1 MPVSSAQNANKLLC
15 LNPYKAAVVPQL
27 QHGLCSKTE
36 FCELL
41 PSLCVCVCVCVQKKW
56 TPHLFCYALKLG
68 NFVNKRFP
76 LLINDFPLYEFYI
89 ILT

>member
-1 MPVSSAQNANKLLC
+1 MSSAQNANKLLC

-41 PSLCVCVCVCVQKKW
+41 PSLCVCRKNG
-56 TPHLFCYALKLG
+56 PHTCSVTQRSLVTL
-68 NFVNKRFP
+68 
-76 LLINDFPLYEFYI
+76 
-89 ILT
+89 